1 MVIKMASCVECNV
14 KMGYSETNASRNH
27 DGLCIACYVKS
38 LVKTKINAANN
49 TKKPTNARSL
59 DHLFEK
65 FENITLTSETAPNLR
80 IRKRF
85 GIVHGE
91 ATFTGTPHEKRKLLD
106 RLRRKKKSVENNSI
120 LKNVIEEANVEL
132 KANAIKQGAN
142 VVVGYNMNLTTTAF
156 GSKNYVIVSVTGTA
170 VETA

>member
-1 MVIKMASCVECNV
+1 M
-14 KMGYSETNASRNH
+14 
-27 DGLCIACYVKS
+27 
-38 LVKTKINAANN
+38 KTKVNAANN

-65 FENITLTSETAPNLR
+65 FESITLTSETAPNLR
-80 IRKRF
+80 VRKRF
-85 GIVHGE
+85 GIIHGE
-91 ATFTGTPHEKRKLLD
+91 ATLTGNPHEKPKILD
-106 RLRRKKKSVENNSI
+106 RLRRRKKTVENNNI
-120 LKNVIEEANVEL
+120 FKKVIEEANIEL

-142 VVVGYNMNLTTTAF
+142 AVFGYNMNLTTTAF

>member
-1 MVIKMASCVECNV
+1 M
-14 KMGYSETNASRNH
+14 
-27 DGLCIACYVKS
+27 
-38 LVKTKINAANN
+38 KTKINAANN

-80 IRKRF
+80 VRKRF

-91 ATFTGTPHEKRKLLD
+91 ATFTGTPHEKRSLLD
-106 RLRRKKKSVENNSI
+106 RLWRKKKSVENNSI

-142 VVVGYNMNLTTTAF
+142 AVLGYDMNLTTTAF
-156 GSKNYVIVSVTGTA
+156 GTKNYVIVSVTGTA

>member
-1 MVIKMASCVECNV
+1 MASCVECNI

-38 LVKTKINAANN
+38 LVKTKVNAANN
-49 TKKPTNARSL
+49 TKKPTNTRSL

-80 IRKRF
+80 VRKRF

-91 ATFTGTPHEKRKLLD
+91 ATFTGTPHEKRSLLD
-106 RLRRKKKSVENNSI
+106 RLWRKKKSVENNSI

-142 VVVGYNMNLTTTAF
+142 AVLGYDMNLTTTAF
-156 GSKNYVIVSVTGTA
+156 GTKNYVIVSVTGTA

>member
-1 MVIKMASCVECNV
+1 MASCVECNI

-38 LVKTKINAANN
+38 LVKTKVNAANN
-49 TKKPTNARSL
+49 TKKPTNTRSL

-80 IRKRF
+80 VRKRF

-106 RLRRKKKSVENNSI
+106 RLMRKKKSVENNSI

-142 VVVGYNMNLTTTAF
+142 AVLGYNMNLTTTAF
-156 GSKNYVIVSVTGTA
+156 GSKNYVIVSVT
-170 VETA
+170 

>member
-1 MVIKMASCVECNV
+1 
-14 KMGYSETNASRNH
+14 
-27 DGLCIACYVKS
+27 
-38 LVKTKINAANN
+38 VKTKINAANN
-49 TKKPTNARSL
+49 SKKPTNARSL

-65 FENITLTSETAPNLR
+65 FENVTLTSETAPNLR
-80 IRKRF
+80 VRKRF

-106 RLRRKKKSVENNSI
+106 RLRLKNRSFENNNIFS
-120 LKNVIEEANVEL
+120 KVIEEANVEL

-142 VVVGYNMNLTTTAF
+142 AVLGYNMNLTTTTF

>member
-1 MVIKMASCVECNV
+1 MASCVECNI

-38 LVKTKINAANN
+38 LVKTKVNAANN
-49 TKKPTNARSL
+49 TKKPTNTRSL

-80 IRKRF
+80 VRKRF

-91 ATFTGTPHEKRKLLD
+91 ATFTGTPHEKRSLLD
-106 RLRRKKKSVENNSI
+106 WLWRKKKSVENNSI

-142 VVVGYNMNLTTTAF
+142 AVLGYNMNLTTTAF

>member
-1 MVIKMASCVECNV
+1 MASCVECNV

-65 FENITLTSETAPNLR
+65 FESITLTSETAPNLR
-80 IRKRF
+80 VRKRL

-91 ATFTGTPHEKRKLLD
+91 ATFTGTPHEKPKLLD
-106 RLRRKKKSVENNSI
+106 RLRRKNKSIENNN
-120 LKNVIEEANVEL
+120 LFKKVIEEANVEL

-142 VVVGYNMNLTTTAF
+142 AVPVSYTHLTLPT
-156 GSKNYVIVSVTGTA
+156 ICSV
-170 VETA
+170 

>member
-1 MVIKMASCVECNV
+1 MASCVECNV

-65 FENITLTSETAPNLR
+65 FENITLTSETAPNMR

-91 ATFTGTPHEKRKLLD
+91 ATLAGNPHEKPTLLD
-106 RLRRKKKSVENNSI
+106 RLRRKKRSLENNNI
-120 LKNVIEEANVEL
+120 LKKVIEEANVEI

-142 VVVGYNMNLTTTAF
+142 AILGYDMNLTTTTF

>member
-1 MVIKMASCVECNV
+1 MASCVECNV

-49 TKKPTNARSL
+49 TKKPTNTRSL
-59 DHLFEK
+59 DNLFEK

-80 IRKRF
+80 VRKRF

-106 RLRRKKKSVENNSI
+106 RLKRKKKSFENNSI
-120 LKNVIEEANVEL
+120 LKNVI
-132 KANAIKQGAN
+132 
-142 VVVGYNMNLTTTAF
+142 
-156 GSKNYVIVSVTGTA
+156 
-170 VETA
+170 

>member
-1 MVIKMASCVECNV
+1 MSSCVECNI

-27 DGLCIACYVKS
+27 DGMCIACYVKS
-38 LVKTKINAANN
+38 LVKTKVNAANQS
-49 TKKPTNARSL
+49 KKPTNARSI

-65 FENITLTSETAPNLR
+65 FENMTLTSETAPNMR
-80 IRKRF
+80 VRKRF

-91 ATFTGTPHEKRKLLD
+91 ATFSGTPHEKPRFLD
-106 RLRRKKKSVENNSI
+106 RFKRNKKSLENNNVF
-120 LKNVIEEANVEL
+120 KKVIEEANVEL
-132 KANAIKQGAN
+132 KANAIKHGAN
-142 VVVGYNMNLTTTAF
+142 AILGYSMNLTTTVF

>member
-1 MVIKMASCVECNV
+1 MASCVECNV

-38 LVKTKINAANN
+38 LVKTKINAANT

-65 FENITLTSETAPNLR
+65 FESITLTSETAPNIR
-80 IRKRF
+80 VRKRL

-91 ATFTGTPHEKRKLLD
+91 ATLTGNPHEKPRLLD
-106 RLRRKKKSVENNSI
+106 RLRRKKRSPENNNI
-120 LKNVIEEANVEL
+120 LKKVIEEANVEL

-142 VVVGYNMNLTTTAF
+142 AVFGYNMSLTTTMF

>member
-1 MVIKMASCVECNV
+1 MASCVECNV

-65 FENITLTSETAPNLR
+65 FENITLTSETAPNIR
-80 IRKRF
+80 VRKRF

-91 ATFTGTPHEKRKLLD
+91 ATLAGNPHEKPRLLD
-106 RLRRKKKSVENNSI
+106 RLRRKKRSLENNNI
-120 LKNVIEEANVEL
+120 LKKVIEEANIEL

-142 VVVGYNMNLTTTAF
+142 AVLGYNMNLTTTTF

-170 VETA
+170 VETV

>member
-1 MVIKMASCVECNV
+1 MASCVECNI

-38 LVKTKINAANN
+38 LVKTKVNAANN
-49 TKKPTNARSL
+49 KKNTTNTRSL

-80 IRKRF
+80 VRKRF

-106 RLRRKKKSVENNSI
+106 RLMRKKKSVENNSI

-142 VVVGYNMNLTTTAF
+142 AVLGYNMNLTTTAF

>member
-1 MVIKMASCVECNV
+1 MASCVECNV
-14 KMGYSETNASRNH
+14 RMGYSETNASRNH

-65 FENITLTSETAPNLR
+65 FESITLTSETAPNLR
-80 IRKRF
+80 VRKRL

-91 ATFTGTPHEKRKLLD
+91 ATFTGTPHEKPKLLD
-106 RLRRKKKSVENNSI
+106 RLRRKNKSIENLIISSI
-120 LKNVIEEANVEL
+120 
-132 KANAIKQGAN
+132 
-142 VVVGYNMNLTTTAF
+142 
-156 GSKNYVIVSVTGTA
+156 
-170 VETA
+170 